1 MESFGGC
8 VLATGCEQG
17 GAKNQAQEGYCRLP
31 IADCRL
37 PIADCRLPIADCR
50 LPIADST
57 ATAFAV
63 KLVWLV
69 CVMSFPLC
77 YANDLCHRQKPLYP
91 QKPRISS
98 FFVIFYSVIPACAG
112 MTEERRGYNL
122 LMTTGFFMPGEWGMH
137 SACWMAWPC
146 RVEVWG
152 SAELM
157 AQARTAFANVAR
169 AIAGFE
175 PVKMIVNPPDVNN
188 AAKMLGDA
196 AEVIAMPID
205 DSWLRDSG
213 MTFVRDNH
221 NAVAGINWR
230 FNAWGEKYKP
240 FDNDNAVAKHIL
252 QHLQMRRFDAPLIME
267 GGSFHCDGEGTIL
280 TSEQCLLHPNRNPHL
295 SRADIEKHLCHYL
308 GGDTVIWLVGD
319 ERDTETDGHI
329 DNIACFVAP
338 GAVLLCGGG
347 KHSAENLH
355 RLQTATDSRGRRLHI
370 RQIPSPSV
378 RENGAA
384 LLASYINFYPANGG
398 IVMPSFGVA
407 EDDAARGII
416 AQCFAGRRVVQVDAR
431 AIIRGGGGIHCIT
444 QQQPAGTIAPP
455 EKTQ

>member
-1 MESFGGC
+1 
-8 VLATGCEQG
+8 
-17 GAKNQAQEGYCRLP
+17 
-31 IADCRL
+31 
-37 PIADCRLPIADCR
+37 
-50 LPIADST
+50 
-57 ATAFAV
+57 
-63 KLVWLV
+63 
-69 CVMSFPLC
+69 
-77 YANDLCHRQKPLYP
+77 
-91 QKPRISS
+91 
-98 FFVIFYSVIPACAG
+98 
-112 MTEERRGYNL
+112 
-122 LMTTGFFMPGEWGMH
+122 MPGEWGMH

-157 AQARTAFANVAR
+157 AQARTAFSNVAR

-240 FDNDNAVAKHIL
+240 FDNDNAVAKNIL

-338 GAVLLCGGG
+338 GAVLICGGG

-378 RENGAA
+378 RE
-384 LLASYINFYPANGG
+384 
-398 IVMPSFGVA
+398 
-407 EDDAARGII
+407 
-416 AQCFAGRRVVQVDAR
+416 
-431 AIIRGGGGIHCIT
+431 
-444 QQQPAGTIAPP
+444 
-455 EKTQ
+455 